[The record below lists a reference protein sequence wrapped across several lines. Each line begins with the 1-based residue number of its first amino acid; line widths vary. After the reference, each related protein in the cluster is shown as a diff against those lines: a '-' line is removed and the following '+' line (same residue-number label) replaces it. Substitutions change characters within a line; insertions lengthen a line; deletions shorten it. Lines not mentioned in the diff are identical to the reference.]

1 MPPHFEA
8 CAKRPCAYGLE
19 LSEDQ
24 FYAMGGWP
32 TLVVAEHLVR
42 EQHSKAD
49 PSRIAR
55 EKEATFE
62 QHLADIRPIEPVV
75 QVVRQHRGRL
85 PIAVATGAIRPM
97 LDAILEQIGLTGWFD
112 ALVSSEDVPH
122 HKPAPDIFLEAC
134 AAARRRAGRLPGL
147 RRFRPRHRGRPAG
160 GDEVC
165 RRAHA
170 VHPPCHAVAGK
181 LRDAMPAGSR

>member
-8 CAKRPCAYGLE
+8 WRETTLRYGLE

-122 HKPAPDIFLEAC
+122 HKPAPDIFLEAARRLGVGPGGC
-134 AAARRRAGRLPGL
+134 LVYEDSDPGIEAARRAGMKFVDVRTLFTP
-147 RRFRPRHRGRPAG
+147 RRVTR
-160 GDEVC
+160 
-165 RRAHA
+165 
-170 VHPPCHAVAGK
+170 
-181 LRDAMPAGSR
+181 